1 MGFGRQN
8 RKEKWMPATQ
18 IKTESGSIIAG
29 ILEKSLNP
37 LKAAIGL
44 ASGLLA
50 GTLGRMERFG
60 VFA

>member
-1 MGFGRQN
+1 
-8 RKEKWMPATQ
+8 MPATQ

-50 GTLGRMERFG
+50 GTLGRMGRFG